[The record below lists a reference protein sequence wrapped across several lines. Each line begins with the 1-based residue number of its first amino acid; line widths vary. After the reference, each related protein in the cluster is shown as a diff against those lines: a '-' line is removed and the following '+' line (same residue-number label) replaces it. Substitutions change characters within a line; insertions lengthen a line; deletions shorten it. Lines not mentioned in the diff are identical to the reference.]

1 MLAISYFKIIIMKI
15 TKLTLSFFLFFLIS
29 VFVANKAISQVNLY
43 PKEYY
48 LTLNKP
54 GIKKRIR
61 FYIGDELKFKLKD
74 EDFKRTA
81 TITAIDSNSITING
95 VAKIPLEDFRV
106 IQITKKRTKA
116 ARIYGTN
123 GGLLFM
129 VLGAGNMLFKK
140 DSDGT
145 LLAGGLI
152 SLVSSQFL
160 RLFENRNYKLN
171 SYRYLRTVPRWEG
184 LDLEK
189 KRSY

>member
-1 MLAISYFKIIIMKI
+1 MKI
-15 TKLTLSFFLFFLIS
+15 TKLILFLLFLLSIFIENEAF
-29 VFVANKAISQVNLY
+29 SQVNLS

-54 GIKKRIR
+54 GVKKRIR

-81 TITAIDSNSITING
+81 TITAIDSNSITVNG

-106 IQITKKRTKA
+106 IQIGKKRLKGV
-116 ARIYGTN
+116 RLIGTN

-129 VLGAGNMLFKK
+129 ALGGANI
-140 DSDGT
+140 
-145 LLAGGLI
+145 LLKRNGSEAMIYGGAV
-152 SLVSSQFL
+152 SLVAVQFL

-189 KRSY
+189 RSTY

>member
-1 MLAISYFKIIIMKI
+1 MKF
-15 TKLTLSFFLFFLIS
+15 TKFIFAFFIFFLCSIFIIND
-29 VFVANKAISQVNLY
+29 VFSQVNLY

-48 LTLNKP
+48 LIFNKP

-61 FYIGDELKFKLKD
+61 FYIGDDLKFKLKD
-74 EDFKRTA
+74 ENFKRTA

-106 IQITKKRTKA
+106 IQISKKRIKA
-116 ARIYGTN
+116 ARILGTS

-129 VLGAGNMLFKK
+129 VLGVGNTLLKK
-140 DSDGT
+140 DGSEA
-145 LLAGGLI
+145 LIVGGFI
-152 SLVSSQFL
+152 SLVSVQFL

-171 SYRYLRTVPRWEG
+171 SYRYLRAVPHWEG

-189 KRSY
+189 KSSY

>member
-1 MLAISYFKIIIMKI
+1 MTI
-15 TKLTLSFFLFFLIS
+15 TKFIFLSSLFLIIS
-29 VFVANKAISQVNLY
+29 IFVDNEVFSQVNQN

-54 GIKKRIR
+54 GFKKRTR
-61 FYIGDELKFKLKD
+61 FYIGDELKFRLKD

-81 TITAIDSNSITING
+81 TLTAIDSNSVTING

-106 IQITKKRTKA
+106 IQIQKKRVKA
-116 ARIYGTN
+116 ARLVGTS

-129 VLGAGNMLFKK
+129 VLGGANVLLRQDG
-140 DSDGT
+140 SD
-145 LLAGGLI
+145 AMIYGGAI
-152 SLVSSQFL
+152 ALVSVQIL

-184 LDLEK
+184 LDLDK

>member
-1 MLAISYFKIIIMKI
+1 MKI
-15 TKLTLSFFLFFLIS
+15 TKLTLPFFLFFLIS
-29 VFVANKAISQVNLY
+29 VFVRSNAFSQVNQST
-43 PKEYY
+43 KDYY

-106 IQITKKRTKA
+106 IQISKKRIRA
-116 ARIYGTN
+116 VRLIGTS

-129 VLGAGNMLFKK
+129 ALGVGN
-140 DSDGT
+140 T
-145 LLAGGLI
+145 LLKTGGGESLLYGGVI
-152 SLVSSQFL
+152 SLVSVQLL
-160 RLFENRNYKLN
+160 RLFENRNYRLN
-171 SYRYLRTVPRWEG
+171 SYRYLRTVPHWEG
-184 LDLEK
+184 LDLDK

>member
-1 MLAISYFKIIIMKI
+1 MKF
-15 TKLTLSFFLFFLIS
+15 TKFTFFFFIFLLCFI
-29 VFVANKAISQVNLY
+29 FLGNEAFSQVNQT
-43 PKEYY
+43 PKKYY
-48 LTLNKP
+48 LTFNKP

-81 TITAIDSNSITING
+81 TITAIDSNSVTING

-106 IQITKKRTKA
+106 IQISKKRIKA
-116 ARIYGTN
+116 ARIAGTT

-129 VLGAGNMLFKK
+129 ALGTGNTLLKK
-140 DSDGT
+140 DGSEA
-145 LLAGGLI
+145 LIAGGFI
-152 SLVSSQFL
+152 SLVSVQFL

-171 SYRYLRTVPRWEG
+171 LYRYLRTVPHWEG
-184 LDLEK
+184 LDLDK

>member
-1 MLAISYFKIIIMKI
+1 MKF
-15 TKLTLSFFLFFLIS
+15 TNFFFLFSLFFIIS
-29 VFVANKAISQVNLY
+29 VFTTNEVFSQINPN

-54 GIKKRIR
+54 GIKKRTR

-106 IQITKKRTKA
+106 IQITKTRIKA
-116 ARIYGTN
+116 ARILGTS

-129 VLGAGNMLFKK
+129 GLGLGNTLLKK
-140 DSDGT
+140 DGST
-145 LLAGGLI
+145 ALISGGFI
-152 SLVSSQFL
+152 SLVSVQFL

-171 SYRYLRTVPRWEG
+171 SYRYLRTVPKWEG
-184 LDLEK
+184 LDLDK